1 MHRTPRGSSLDA
13 ARRTVLLPY
22 TGCAFSIGRVGGD
35 MTSVR
40 SLWFAAA
47 LFFSCAV
54 ADTSAVARAGAQARD
69 SQAKP
74 AADLPGKALF
84 EQRCSTCHGL
94 DAGGAMGPNIQGIP
108 FRLGAG
114 PVTDIIKNGMSGG
127 GMPAFAGQLD
137 DAQIQQIVDYLLTLQ
152 RKDSAAITGDPA
164 KGKEVY
170 EASGCASCHMIAGK
184 GGDAGPELTTVGS
197 LRGAGYLRS
206 AVLYPGTDLPQEHV
220 FVESG
225 GQLDYLFIHLVTKDG
240 KVYDGTRA
248 AEDSFRIVIKDA
260 KGNFLS
266 FRKADLRTL
275 DKEPGKSVMPSVK
288 GKLTDDQVNDLVA
301 YLASLKEAK

>member
-1 MHRTPRGSSLDA
+1 
-13 ARRTVLLPY
+13 
-22 TGCAFSIGRVGGD
+22 

-40 SLWFAAA
+40 SRWLAAA
-47 LFFSCAV
+47 VILLCA
-54 ADTSAVARAGAQARD
+54 AAGGTAARERAQAQD

-74 AADLPGKALF
+74 TADLPGKALF

-108 FRLGAG
+108 FRLGADTVKG
-114 PVTDIIKNGMSGG
+114 IIKNGMGGG

-152 RKDSAAITGDPA
+152 HKDTAAITGDPS
-164 KGKEVY
+164 KGKDIY
-170 EASGCASCHMIAGK
+170 DASGCASCHTIAGQ

-197 LRGAGYLRS
+197 LRGAGYLKN
-206 AVLYPGTDLPQEHV
+206 AVLYPGTDLPQEHI

-240 KVYDGTRA
+240 KAYDGTRA

-266 FRKADLRTL
+266 FRKADLRAL

-301 YLASLKEAK
+301 YLASLKVAQ

>member
-1 MHRTPRGSSLDA
+1 
-13 ARRTVLLPY
+13 
-22 TGCAFSIGRVGGD
+22 
-35 MTSVR
+35 MTSIR
-40 SLWFAAA
+40 SRWLAAA
-47 LFFSCAV
+47 VVFSCAAAGV
-54 ADTSAVARAGAQARD
+54 TAAARARQD
-69 SQAKP
+69 SQTKP
-74 AADLPGKALF
+74 AADSPGKQLF

-108 FRLGAG
+108 FRLGAD
-114 PVTDIIKNGMSGG
+114 PVKAVIKNGMGGG

-137 DAQIQQIVDYLLTLQ
+137 DTQIQQIVDYLLTLQ
-152 RKDSAAITGDPA
+152 HKDTAAITGDPA
-164 KGKEVY
+164 KGEEVY
-170 EASGCASCHMIAGK
+170 DSGGCSSCHMIAGQ
-184 GGDAGPELTTVGS
+184 GVDAGPELTTVGS

-206 AVLYPGTDLPQEHV
+206 ALLFPGTDLPQEHV

-240 KVYDGTRA
+240 KAYDGTRA

>member
-1 MHRTPRGSSLDA
+1 M
-13 ARRTVLLPY
+13 LLPY
-22 TGCAFSIGRVGGD
+22 IGFEAGD
-35 MTSVR
+35 HMTAIR
-40 SLWFAAA
+40 PLWLAVAILFICAAA
-47 LFFSCAV
+47 IATGAV
-54 ADTSAVARAGAQARD
+54 SASARARHE
-69 SQAKP
+69 SQTAKP
-74 AADLPGKALF
+74 ADQSPGKQLF

-108 FRLGAG
+108 FRLGAD
-114 PVTDIIKNGMSGG
+114 PVKAIIKNGMGGG

-152 RKDSAAITGDPA
+152 HKDSAPITGDPT

-170 EASGCASCHMIAGK
+170 DASGCASCHTIAGQ

-206 AVLYPGTDLPQEHV
+206 AVLYPGADLPQEHV

-240 KVYDGTRA
+240 KAYDGTRVV
-248 AEDSFRIVIKDA
+248 EDSFRIVIEDVH
-260 KGNFLS
+260 GDFLS

-288 GKLTDDQVNDLVA
+288 GKLSDEQVNDLVA

>member
-1 MHRTPRGSSLDA
+1 M
-13 ARRTVLLPY
+13 LLPY
-22 TGCAFSIGRVGGD
+22 IGSEDRGIH
-35 MTSVR
+35 MTSIR
-40 SLWFAAA
+40 SCWLAAA
-47 LFFSCAV
+47 ISFICA
-54 ADTSAVARAGAQARD
+54 AAMAAGTLSASARGRQD
-69 SQAKP
+69 SQTAKP
-74 AADLPGKALF
+74 EDQSPGKQLF
-84 EQRCSTCHGL
+84 EQRCSACHGL
-94 DAGGAMGPNIQGIP
+94 DAGGAMGPNIQGVP
-108 FRLGAG
+108 FRLGAD
-114 PVTDIIKNGMSGG
+114 PVKAIIKNGMGGG

-137 DAQIQQIVDYLLTLQ
+137 DAQIQQIVDYLLMLQ
-152 RKDSAAITGDPA
+152 QKDSAPITGDPA

-170 EASGCASCHMIAGK
+170 DASGCASCHTIAGQ

-240 KVYDGTRA
+240 KAYDGTRVV
-248 AEDSFRIVIKDA
+248 EDSFRIVIKDA

-288 GKLTDDQVNDLVA
+288 GKLSDAQVNDLVA

>member
-1 MHRTPRGSSLDA
+1 
-13 ARRTVLLPY
+13 
-22 TGCAFSIGRVGGD
+22 
-35 MTSVR
+35 MTSIR
-40 SLWFAAA
+40 SWWLATAILFICAAA
-47 LFFSCAV
+47 MATG
-54 ADTSAVARAGAQARD
+54 AIAAHAGARQD
-69 SQAKP
+69 SQTSKP
-74 AADLPGKALF
+74 EDQSPGRQLF

-108 FRLGAG
+108 FRLGAD
-114 PVTDIIKNGMSGG
+114 PVKAIIKNGMSGG

-152 RKDSAAITGDPA
+152 RKDSAPITGNPA

-170 EASGCASCHMIAGK
+170 DASGCASCHTIEGQ

-240 KVYDGTRA
+240 KSYDGTRA

-266 FRKADLRTL
+266 FRKADLREL
-275 DKEPGKSVMPSVK
+275 QKEPGKSVMPSVE
-288 GKLTDDQVNDLVA
+288 GKLSDEQVNDLVA
-301 YLASLKEAK
+301 YLASLKGAQ

>member
-1 MHRTPRGSSLDA
+1 MTSIRSWWLAAAIPIICAAAMATGAVSAHAA
-13 ARRTVLLPY
+13 ARQ
-22 TGCAFSIGRVGGD
+22 D
-35 MTSVR
+35 
-40 SLWFAAA
+40 
-47 LFFSCAV
+47 
-54 ADTSAVARAGAQARD
+54 AQA
-69 SQAKP
+69 AKP
-74 AADLPGKALF
+74 EEQSPGKQLF
-84 EQRCSTCHGL
+84 EERCSTCHGL

-108 FRLGAG
+108 FRLGSD
-114 PVTDIIKNGMSGG
+114 PVKAIIKNGMGGGG

-152 RKDSAAITGDPA
+152 RKDSAPITGDPA

-170 EASGCASCHMIAGK
+170 DANGCASCHMIAGQ

-240 KVYDGTRA
+240 KAYDGTRVV
-248 AEDSFRIVIKDA
+248 EDSFRIVIKDA

-266 FRKADLRTL
+266 FRKADLREL
-275 DKEPGKSVMPSVK
+275 QKETGKSVMPSVK
-288 GKLTDDQVNDLVA
+288 GKLSDEQVNDLVA